1 MKRPHHDSH
10 DCPFCT
16 IAADRILAESDY
28 TFTIR
33 DDYPASPG
41 HTLVMTKR
49 HIESLFDITGEEQ
62 AEIMAAVRDAKHAL
76 EAELQ
81 PDGFNIGVN
90 VGVAAGQTVMH
101 AHVHVIPRFKGDV
114 ADPRGGIRHCIPGKG
129 AYEVKG

>member
-1 MKRPHHDSH
+1 M
-10 DCPFCT
+10 
-16 IAADRILAESDY
+16 AADRIVAESDC
-28 TFTIR
+28 TITIR
-33 DDYPASPG
+33 DGHPVSPG

-76 EAELQ
+76 EAELA

-101 AHVHVIPRFKGDV
+101 AHVHVIPRFKGD
-114 ADPRGGIRHCIPGKG
+114 APDPRGGIRHCIPGKG
-129 AYEVKG
+129 LYEVKG